1 MKLVQNGSI
10 MSPAM
15 TARHFTVI
23 RAMAY
28 AQGRE
33 RSTQISV
40 VRADIQIVRHTM
52 AG

>member
-10 MSPAM
+10 ISPAI

-23 RAMAY
+23 RAIAY
-28 AQGRE
+28 AQGKE
-33 RSTQISV
+33 SSTQMSV
-40 VRADIQIVRHTM
+40 VTADIQIVRHTM